1 MSPRVLILIGA
12 AVCLLP
18 GCVTN
23 SVTMDEPDG
32 FAAFGVEQDF
42 RAMSPEGVVVRTRSV
57 ANEPAQTLSF
67 WAELLERHLTDSGYL
82 MIERAE
88 FSTDDNNGVLFEWLA
103 PVREDDWIFLT
114 AIVVRDDTIAIVEAA
129 GPTDLYQE
137 YRNDI
142 RQSLSSLAVVEQ
154 RE

>member
-1 MSPRVLILIGA
+1 MSLRVLTLIGA

-23 SVTMDEPDG
+23 SVTMDAPDG
-32 FAAFGVEQDF
+32 FASFGVDRDF

-82 MIERAE
+82 LIERSE
-88 FSTDDNNGVLFEWLA
+88 FSTDDNTGVVLEWLA

-129 GPTDLYQE
+129 GPTHLFEE

-142 RQSLSSLAVVEQ
+142 HQSLSSLAVAEK
-154 RE
+154 